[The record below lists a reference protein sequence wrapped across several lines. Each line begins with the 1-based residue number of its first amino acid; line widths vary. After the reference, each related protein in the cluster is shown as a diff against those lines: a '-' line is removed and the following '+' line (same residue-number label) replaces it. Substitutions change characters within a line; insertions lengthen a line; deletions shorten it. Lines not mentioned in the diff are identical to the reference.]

1 MSKKSNRKGGG
12 ILPSPR
18 RRVEPFG
25 GAKKG
30 IVICKTCNIFNYKK
44 GWHHNADKFISVR
57 ANKDIPVSFATCPAC
72 TLIKSRQCLGKIT
85 IKNVP
90 AAQKKDLL
98 NLIKGY
104 CERAFDRDPLER
116 LISVTAA
123 GSSVTVK
130 TTNNQLAQRLG
141 KKIKDAFN
149 KVKLKIA
156 YLREPGDVANVTIEF
171 LAK

>member
-1 MSKKSNRKGGG
+1 MSKKPNTKGGR
-12 ILPSPR
+12 LTSPR
-18 RRVEPFG
+18 RKLEAFG

-30 IVICKTCNIFNYKK
+30 MVICETCNIFYYKK
-44 GWHHNADKFISVR
+44 SWHHDADTFVAAR

-72 TLIKSRQCLGKIT
+72 ALIKSKQFKGRVL

-90 AAQKKDLL
+90 AAQKADLL

-104 CERAFDRDPLER
+104 CDRAFDRDPLER
-116 LISVTAA
+116 LISVTQA
-123 GSSVTVK
+123 GNSVTVNL
-130 TTNNQLAQRLG
+130 TNNQLAQRLG

-149 KVKLKIA
+149 KVKLTMA